1 MKVQRDFSRGLF
13 SQSARFSVSGRP
25 ALKGYFF
32 FFFLGDNAGVHRYHQ
47 SHQSRCRVG
56 IGQDVCRRRRPFGV
70 GVGVGLKGDTDTD
83 DSSWVVGVG
92 GGGGRP
98 RFTRVHV
105 RDRVSFVVFVFVV
118 VVVFVVVFFVFV
130 SAPVGGDRGC
140 WSCGVLCCV
149 EVGEADAWDGD

>member
-1 MKVQRDFSRGLF
+1 MYESP
-13 SQSARFSVSGRP
+13 ARFQSWAFLSVREIFSFRAPETSPG
-25 ALKGYFF
+25 GYF

-70 GVGVGLKGDTDTD
+70 GVGLKGDTDTD

-105 RDRVSFVVFVFVV
+105 RDRVSFFVFVV
-118 VVVFVVVFFVFV
+118 VFVVFFFVFF

-149 EVGEADAWDGD
+149 EAGEADAWDGD